1 MRVQYIYTAFLVTSR
16 KPWDWNIMEESKSWW
31 MSIPTDGGFIIE
43 TDSMGREKFWEDLG
57 RPEDE

>member
-16 KPWDWNIMEESKSWW
+16 KLWDWNIMEELKSWLT
-31 MSIPTDGGFIIE
+31 STPTDGGKILE

-57 RPEDE
+57 RPND